1 MERENRFSP
10 EWLEKL
16 RDKNCE
22 LITDL
27 AQKLNNL
34 KGV

>member
-1 MERENRFSP
+1 MEREDRFSP
-10 EWLEKL
+10 EGLEKL

-27 AQKLNNL
+27 AQRLN
-34 KGV
+34 